1 LGERLA
7 GVVTLSTPFLHSN
20 RRFLLPA
27 VFLTP
32 LVIVILWHVVWGV
45 NFDLPGLT
53 MLAVFLGLLFLLIF
67 YTEVEGLVSYFTF
80 PTRYPNKFLIIRT
93 PGDEAH
99 AALVAAQFFS

>member
-1 LGERLA
+1 
-7 GVVTLSTPFLHSN
+7 
-20 RRFLLPA
+20 
-27 VFLTP
+27 
-32 LVIVILWHVVWGV
+32 
-45 NFDLPGLT
+45 